1 MTCVIQAKLPKPQLN
16 VVQRINSLLFTSDLD
31 VLILALNL
39 LLRPAQQ
46 YSAQQSVAQALS
58 ISTPRLQSLA
68 RRWVSFREHGVG
80 LADLVNNRGASQV
93 ESLPTELREVHF
105 TFYRKDARLENKP
118 KDVSPVSDLVPR
130 TPVRKSSGPAP
141 TISVTSPGAVH
152 VHLNETTLENKSAME
167 ALAEVVEE
175 FSVPEEE
182 IFELLCRIRTAQAL
196 FKGCEETRTKLVT
209 VRLLALAIFCHTHQE
224 SHANSS
230 LFLYEPD
237 LVSHVAELLQ
247 LDRGIPVSV
256 QTSAIAA
263 LDAMARY
270 RNKISEVLT
279 AVNAGVNHGILLSLL
294 RQTISDVAKPESTLP
309 QSFLEALLSFVTFL
323 ASHGAG
329 GNMVVAAGLVPLL
342 IQTIENRLPNRLH
355 VVSKTMQLVDNVLYG
370 FVNAFQL
377 FCAGHGV
384 DVLVGRIEVN
394 SYPPFCLTVY

>member
-1 MTCVIQAKLPKPQLN
+1 M
-16 VVQRINSLLFTSDLD
+16 D

-46 YSAQQSVAQALS
+46 YSAQQSVAQALN
-58 ISTPRLQSLA
+58 ISTPRLQSLS
-68 RRWVSFREHGVG
+68 RRWANFREHGVG
-80 LADLVNNRGASQV
+80 LVDLANEHSTPQV
-93 ESLPTELREVHF
+93 ESLPSELREVHF
-105 TFYRKDARLENKP
+105 TFYRKDGPIENKGSDSTTLFDATP
-118 KDVSPVSDLVPR
+118 K
-130 TPVRKSSGPAP
+130 TPVRKASGPVPSA
-141 TISVTSPGAVH
+141 SASPGAVH
-152 VHLNETTLENKSAME
+152 VHLTEEMLEKKTAME
-167 ALAEVVEE
+167 VLADAIEHY
-175 FSVPEEE
+175 SVPDDEK
-182 IFELLCRIRTAQAL
+182 FELLCRIRTAMSL
-196 FKGCEETRTKLVT
+196 FKGKEEDRAKLIT

-224 SHANSS
+224 SHANAAI
-230 LFLYEPD
+230 FLYEPD
-237 LVSHVAELLQ
+237 LVIHVAELLQ
-247 LDRGIPVSV
+247 LDRGVPISV

-294 RQTISDVAKPESTLP
+294 RQTIADVANPDSTLP

-342 IQTIENRLPNRLH
+342 IQTMENRLPNRLH

-377 FCAGHGV
+377 FCAGRGV
-384 DVLVGRIEVN
+384 DVLVGRIEACAL
-394 SYPPFCLTVY
+394 STKLSSCY